1 MTKSKPR
8 ANPID
13 YKFTLD
19 SLVET
24 LEKIADWHKI
34 DSGHGE
40 RTAITALKI
49 GGRLN
54 GGERLDESD
63 LLLLDYAAR
72 LHDLGRIGIDDA
84 LMTKNGN
91 LTTAERGAME
101 THPVIGYNFL
111 SRSNLPPQITHTI
124 LYHHEH
130 FDGSG
135 YPKGLK
141 GLDIPLFARI
151 VTIADMWDALTSDRP
166 YRKAMAHDAALN
178 TMAVNKAWFDGR
190 LFYIFLEV
198 MKEKGGK

>member
-1 MTKSKPR
+1 LRTKKV
-8 ANPID
+8 AVNKLD
-13 YKFTLD
+13 YLYTLD
-19 SLVET
+19 GLIKV
-24 LEKIADWHKI
+24 LEDVSAWHNL
-34 DSGHGE
+34 DNGHGE

-49 GGRLN
+49 GTRLN
-54 GGERLDESD
+54 GGERLDEND

-72 LHDLGRIGIDDA
+72 IHDLGRIGIDDD
-84 LMTKNGN
+84 LMTKAGN

-111 SRSNLPPQITHTI
+111 SRSSLPPQITLTI

-190 LFYIFLEV
+190 LYYIFLEV
-198 MKEKGGK
+198 MQEKGGK